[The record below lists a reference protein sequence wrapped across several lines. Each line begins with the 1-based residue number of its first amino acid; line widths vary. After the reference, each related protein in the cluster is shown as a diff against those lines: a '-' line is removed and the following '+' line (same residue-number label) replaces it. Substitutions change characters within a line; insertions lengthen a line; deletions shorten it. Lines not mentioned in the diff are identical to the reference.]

1 MTQEAD
7 VRSSLAPQLPYA
19 LGRFTLC
26 KEVGAGGMATVY
38 LSKMRLGAGL
48 DRLVALKTIHSHL
61 AKQQT
66 FVDMFLDEARIA
78 SQIAHPNVCAVY
90 DFGAESDTYFLAM
103 EYLTGEPLFD
113 FINQVVKERS
123 DAIMEALPF
132 IAARILAD
140 ACEGLHAAHELKG
153 ADGTRQSVV
162 HRDVSPQN
170 LFITYEGAVKVVDF
184 GCAKALERVTQTNTG
199 VMKGKVS
206 YAAPEQLR
214 AEDVDARSDV
224 FALGICLWET
234 LTLRQLFRR
243 ETAIKT
249 AMAVLE
255 DPIPRADEAAA
266 WVPAELA
273 DIAQKALQREA
284 NHRYQSAREMGRA
297 LRGFIAKTGAPF
309 EAAELAEWMRH
320 LFSDRHQE
328 EMKTVADVEAMD
340 MSQIASVPK
349 IVPQKSRDDEP
360 TGGSRAPSLALADD
374 PTEMASISQKQ
385 KVPRLD
391 AAEDPVRLPTRTRK
405 WLVLLLFL
413 AAGAGGAYAVWGDQI
428 RSAMADEPEVET
440 PEPEPEQE
448 PELVI
453 ETETVPESEIDP
465 ELDPESESDE
475 SGSEMESA
483 SAMRTESERGD
494 MRREPRDA
502 TMSSNDDTPTPEETN
517 PQDYTQGLV
526 VLEARGGWATVELPD
541 GTSLGR
547 TPVRTR
553 LPIGSQQLRVLPF
566 GNGPGQTVN
575 VRVEPGTLQRL
586 TVHVD
591 PEDDPE
597 RATMETME
605 SESQM
610 DDGTFPN
617 PY

>member
-61 AKQQT
+61 ANQQT

-78 SQIAHPNVCAVY
+78 SQITHPNVCAVY
-90 DFGAESDTYFLAM
+90 DFGAEDDVYYLAM

-113 FINQVVKERS
+113 VINEVVKKRT
-123 DAIMEALPF
+123 DDLMEVLPYL
-132 IAARILAD
+132 AARILAN

-153 ADGTRQSVV
+153 PDGTRQSVV

-170 LFITYEGAVKVVDF
+170 LFITYDGAVKVVDF

-255 DPIPRADEAAA
+255 DPIPRADEAAS
-266 WVPAELA
+266 WVPEELA
-273 DIAQKALQREA
+273 DIAAKALQREA
-284 NHRYQSAREMGRA
+284 DHRYQSAREMGRA
-297 LRGFIAKTGAPF
+297 LRGFIAKTGVPF

-320 LFSDRHQE
+320 LFEERHSL
-328 EMKTVADVEAMD
+328 EMEAVAEAEAMD
-340 MSQIASVPK
+340 TSQIAEVPK
-349 IVPQKSRDDEP
+349 IIPQKAPRGDES
-360 TGGSRAPSLALADD
+360 TGSRAPSLALADD
-374 PTEMASISQKQ
+374 PTEIASATKQ
-385 KVPRLD
+385 KAPRLEEGD
-391 AAEDPVRLPTRTRK
+391 EPVRLPTSTRK
-405 WLVLLLFL
+405 WILVLLLL
-413 AAGAGGAYAVWGDQI
+413 AGAGAGVYAMWGDQI
-428 RSAMADEPEVET
+428 RAALASEEEPEPEVE
-440 PEPEPEQE
+440 PETQPEM
-448 PELVI
+448 VI
-453 ETETVPESEIDP
+453 ETETVPEPDP
-465 ELDPESESDE
+465 EPVVEDE
-475 SGSEMESA
+475 TMAASEMS
-483 SAMRTESERGD
+483 T
-494 MRREPRDA
+494 MRRRDRESMRRRDRDA
-502 TMSSNDDTPTPEETN
+502 DDETPTPEETMER
-517 PQDYTQGLV
+517 DFTRGSVHLS
-526 VLEARGGWATVELPD
+526 ARGGWALVELAD

-547 TPVRTR
+547 TPVRTQ
-553 LPIGSQQLRVLPF
+553 LDVGPHELRVLPF
-566 GNGPGQTVN
+566 GNAPGQSVTVQ
-575 VRVEPGTLQRL
+575 VEAGTLQRL

-591 PEDDPE
+591 PEDDPARMQE
-597 RATMETME
+597 EPTMEPD
-605 SESQM
+605 SQM